1 MGLLGAFVLGYWMGT
16 RSGEDGMRSMM
27 SAGTKIMQSE
37 EFQST
42 LAGVAGMARGALG
55 QVLDPARRASGLRAA

>member
-16 RSGEDGMRSMM
+16 RAGEDGMRSMM
-27 SAGTKIMQSE
+27 SAGLKILQSE

-42 LAGVAGMARGALG
+42 LAGVTGMARGALG
-55 QVLDPARRASGLRAA
+55 QVLDKGAERGLRAA